1 MTPEQAYMGVRLLWA
16 LVVAFALMRRAWSEA
31 AFCTGLYL
39 SSEFS
44 NWKHRKMLREHAE
57 VMRRIEALAEQAR
70 KQYEAGLDASLARVQ
85 AAGEAVETAAA
96 PVIAHLKEKG
106 LVFEASPSKEPAHGG
121 ATGPPQEKRAD

>member
-39 SSEFS
+39 FSEFS
-44 NWKHRKMLREHAE
+44 NWKHRKMLREHAQ
-57 VMRRIEALAEQAR
+57 VMRKIQERAEEAR
-70 KQYEAGLDASLARVQ
+70 KQYEAGLEASLARVH
-85 AAGEAVETAAA
+85 AAGEQVVNAAA
-96 PVIAHLKEKG
+96 PVIAAMQEKG
-106 LVFEASPSKEPAHGG
+106 LALEASPLKEPAHGG